1 MAGAALLL
9 EPEPV
14 MAAATKS
21 LNTSVSAGGAFW
33 FLSNS
38 TGITSSPALG
48 IFASI
53 SASGSL
59 PAYSPGF
66 VMTVN
71 GTGYTVPNGIMDVS
85 GTLYSSHAPLTMSGL
100 TVNAQ
105 FYFDTGSPTVRAI
118 YTYTNNTASPIS
130 VTVQWQNNLASERS
144 EDSQKHRKRAVAGE
158 KHNARAAKPHVTRT
172 ASVVITSGGGNMET
186 AADGW
191 VVTQAGGQ
199 AFVDSVRFGPT
210 AAITPTIVCQPGVA
224 CSAVGGESSSL
235 LIDQYSLTVPAGQT
249 RALMFFGR
257 ISATSGINTTT
268 FNSTQSLGGLLGNL
282 PAGLQESQI
291 VNWFGGTAAASV
303 PAASSLSLLLTG
315 ALIIALGIKFL
326 KRPLGNH

>member
-9 EPEPV
+9 EPEPA
-14 MAAATKS
+14 MAAATVALS
-21 LNTSVSAGGAFW
+21 TSVSAGGAFW
-33 FLSNS
+33 FLNNS
-38 TGITSSPALG
+38 IGITTGPAFG
-48 IFASI
+48 IFGSI

-59 PAYSPGF
+59 PAYDPGF

-71 GTGYTVPNGIMDVS
+71 GTGYSVPNGIMDVS

-105 FYFDTGSPTVRAI
+105 FFFDTGSPTVRAI
-118 YTYTNNTASPIS
+118 YTYTNNTASPIT
-130 VTVQWQNNLASERS
+130 VTVQWQNRLARQGGD
-144 EDSQKHRKRAVAGE
+144 DSAKQHKRAIAGG
-158 KHNARAAKPHVTRT
+158 KHHAPAAKPHVPGTT
-172 ASVVITSGGGNMET
+172 SVLITSSGGNMET
-186 AADGW
+186 AADNW
-191 VVTQAGGQ
+191 VVTNTSGQ
-199 AFVDSVRFGPT
+199 AYVDSVRFGPS
-210 AAITPTIVCQPGVA
+210 AAVTPTIVCQPGMA
-224 CSAVGGESSSL
+224 CSAGGGSSSL

-268 FNSTQSLGGLLGNL
+268 FNSAATLGGLLGNL
-282 PAGLQESQI
+282 PAGLQQSQI
-291 VNWFGGTAAASV
+291 VNWFGGTPGPASV

-315 ALIIALGIKFL
+315 ALIVALGIKFL